1 LIALIVLFKFE
12 KHLWDLLLI
21 IVQSVISII
30 RMMLG
35 AIDGFFKNWKDKDDL
50 DNPLGYS
57 QHYVEV
63 F

>member
-1 LIALIVLFKFE
+1 
-12 KHLWDLLLI
+12 
-21 IVQSVISII
+21 
-30 RMMLG
+30 MMLG